1 MSEPMTADLTPLERV
16 ARAIQS
22 VPVGPLGPNALAIVS
37 QGGSTHLTSREAQ
50 DMADAALAAI
60 ADDPGLVEVLG
71 NTLRAH
77 QPTTGMSVASGVT
90 CRCGYW
96 NGNEVGGKTRPVGYQ
111 GLQWH
116 QANVLA
122 DVVRAW
128 LRGA

>member
-1 MSEPMTADLTPLERV
+1 MTADLTPRERV
-16 ARAIQS
+16 ARAMYETGWS
-22 VPVGPLGPNALAIVS
+22 ARRGMVTWESSPWHVREDD
-37 QGGSTHLTSREAQ
+37 LTR
-50 DMADAALAAI
+50 ADAALTAL
-60 ADDPGLVEVLG
+60 ADHPGLAEVLG